1 MKVVAALGD
10 LIDDVVVELTE
21 PLRPATD
28 TTSVIRRTR
37 GGSAA
42 NTAAAVVVAGGR
54 GRFIGNVGSDWAGD
68 SLLSQLTSVG
78 VDLAVNRSGRV
89 GTVVAVIDERGE
101 RTLLTDRAA
110 SSALVTMP
118 NGWDDNLGALHV
130 PAYALVAEPLAG
142 VAKTALCETASR
154 SILTSVDVSALPVI
168 EQYTSTKL
176 LSDIDSWGVDVV
188 FANQDEAVALGVIDS
203 KSSPIGSTIIVKQ
216 GRDPAMI
223 LTPDGRAEVEADA
236 VALVQDTVGA
246 GDAFAA
252 GVLVSRLDG
261 ADWIDAVRVGHRLGA
276 LAVVC
281 NGALTGAEQ

>member
-10 LIDDVVVELTE
+10 LIDDVVVELSE

-28 TTSVIRRTR
+28 TASIIRRTR

-42 NTAAAVVVAGGR
+42 NTAAAVVVAGGS

-68 SLLSQLTSVG
+68 ALLSQLTSVG
-78 VDLAVNRSGRV
+78 VDLAVSRSGRV
-89 GTVVAVIDERGE
+89 GTVVAVIDEQGE

-110 SSALVTMP
+110 AASLVTMP
-118 NGWDDNLGALHV
+118 NGWDNHLGALHV
-130 PAYALVAEPLAG
+130 PAYALTAEPLAG
-142 VAKTALCETASR
+142 VAKTALCEAASR
-154 SILTSVDVSALPVI
+154 SVLTSVDVSALPVI
-168 EQYTSTKL
+168 EQYGAAKL
-176 LSDIDSWGVDVV
+176 LSDIDSWDIDVV

-203 KSSPIGSTIIVKQ
+203 RKSPIGSTIIVKQ
-216 GRDPAMI
+216 GRDPAAI
-223 LTPDGRAEVEADA
+223 LTPDSRADVEADA
-236 VALVQDTVGA
+236 VALVRDTVGA

-252 GVLVSRLDG
+252 GVLVARLDG

-276 LAVVC
+276 LAVVS